1 MLSSSVGAYTLAQ
14 TKGYGGDFFA
24 YWVGSYQL
32 ARGESF
38 ADSAQLRQIKGV
50 VAPAYNGPVDTWNPP
65 WVMPLFIPLTWL
77 PFEFARLLWLD
88 LSICG
93 LRWCAWSVW
102 RIMAPNSLF
111 FYRDFA
117 VLLIVTLFFPA
128 TAWLL
133 VIEQISILLL
143 IGLVGFLVFHENRPI
158 LAGFFLFVTT
168 IKPHIVFILLPV
180 LLLELLLRRQYK
192 TLIAFFGMIAL
203 FSIVTFGLRPTF
215 LVEYFN
221 KVDSGPIFTLLTPSL
236 PVLLGHALVNP
247 MWRLIGVF
255 AAPLIWLAWLRV
267 RYDAEWEMTTIVVWG
282 IFASLL
288 LAPYGYG
295 FDFII
300 LLLAWWQLFIWLQAG
315 LLSAGMG
322 RFLLLSSAGVTIIF
336 LSFELLQILHVY
348 ALWVPIYVCVVY
360 GVVAMNRN
368 SDVAV

>member
-1 MLSSSVGAYTLAQ
+1 
-14 TKGYGGDFFA
+14 
-24 YWVGSYQL
+24 
-32 ARGESF
+32 
-38 ADSAQLRQIKGV
+38 
-50 VAPAYNGPVDTWNPP
+50 
-65 WVMPLFIPLTWL
+65 
-77 PFEFARLLWLD
+77 
-88 LSICG
+88 
-93 LRWCAWSVW
+93 
-102 RIMAPNSLF
+102 
-111 FYRDFA
+111 
-117 VLLIVTLFFPA
+117 
-128 TAWLL
+128 LL